1 MDNMTVEFNNDRDL
15 YKAYMP
21 FMTNGGLF
29 IKTSQSYNLGDDIEL
44 RVSLPDSLEASVV
57 QSQVCWTTP
66 QGSQNGTPPG
76 IGVNF
81 VDDPEQVRN
90 QIEKSIGRL
99 LNSAETTL
107 TM

>member
-1 MDNMTVEFNNDRDL
+1 MNKVTVEFRNDKDL

-21 FMTNGGLF
+21 FIVNGGLF
-29 IKTSQSYNLGDDIEL
+29 IETYQSYTLGDEIEL
-44 RVSLPDSLEASVV
+44 QVSLPDSLESSTVS
-57 QSQVCWTTP
+57 SQVCWITP
-66 QGSQNGTPPG
+66 SGVQNGTPPG

-99 LNSAETTL
+99 LNSSEPTL